1 MKTRYIRFII
11 DADYGTDSLR
21 GVCEGRGAFWKGV
34 TEMSSILVTGAS
46 GMIGQYLTSSLLHK
60 KHRVYA
66 VDSKPNDFIGSDPN
80 YSFVQCDIT
89 DKKTVSE
96 IMDNNHIDVVVHLA
110 NSVDN
115 DIDPLI
121 TDAEIRKSKATD
133 KYIYAAAAKSG
144 VGCFVLLS
152 TTDVYGLQKGREPIR
167 ETIAEKAFTYYSE
180 MKLTSEKLMEKAFKK
195 SDIIQVV
202 ARAAPVY
209 DAEHTDN
216 LHAHVYDHKENVGY
230 VFGDGDYGYTFC
242 CVFNLIDFINGIIS
256 VPQGRYGG
264 VYNVCDSRQ
273 TNAHEI
279 IEYEKERHRIGAV
292 IQRSPGSEKAMLFN
306 KGKMRADY
314 RYFDPT
320 LTYNNW
326 LFDNTRAKRIAP
338 MRWNL
343 GNTK

>member
-1 MKTRYIRFII
+1 
-11 DADYGTDSLR
+11 
-21 GVCEGRGAFWKGV
+21 
-34 TEMSSILVTGAS
+34 MSSNIMITGAS

-66 VDSKPNDFIGSDPN
+66 VDSKSNDFVGTDDN
-80 YSFVQCDIT
+80 YTFVQCDIT
-89 DKKTVSE
+89 DKNTVSAIIE
-96 IMDNNHIDVVVHLA
+96 SNHIDVVVHLA

-121 TDAEIRKSKATD
+121 TDSEIKRSKVTD
-133 KYIYAAAAKSG
+133 KYIYSSAVKAG
-144 VGCFVLLS
+144 VRAFILLS
-152 TTDVYGLQKGREPIR
+152 TTDVYGIQKGREPIR
-167 ETIAEKAFTYYSE
+167 ETIAEKGITNYAE
-180 MKLTSEKLMEKAFKK
+180 MKMTSEKLMAKAFKK
-195 SDIIQVV
+195 ADSIPVI
-202 ARAAPVY
+202 ARVSPVY

-216 LHAHVYDHKENVGY
+216 LHAHVYDAKDNVGY

-242 CVFNLIDFINGIIS
+242 CVFNLIDFINGIINI
-256 VPQGRYGG
+256 PQGRYEGI
-264 VYNVCDSRQ
+264 YNVCDSRL
-273 TNAHEI
+273 TTAKEI

-306 KGKMRADY
+306 KGKMKNDY

-326 LFDNTRAKRIAP
+326 TFDNTRAKRIAP

-343 GNTK
+343 GNSK